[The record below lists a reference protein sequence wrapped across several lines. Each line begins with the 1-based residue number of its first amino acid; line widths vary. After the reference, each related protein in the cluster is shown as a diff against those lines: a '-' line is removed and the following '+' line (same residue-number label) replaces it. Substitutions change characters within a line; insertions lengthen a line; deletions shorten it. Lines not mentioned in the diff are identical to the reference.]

1 MGIWPA
7 VFDNPNLP
15 ENTMRRPG
23 FSRNTD
29 DAGLSSCWLHSPSHI
44 SCKDQ
49 NGPSV
54 GLANPVGKSMANT
67 PTTDLAILFEN
78 EAWQQP
84 LFDVLDTRGLSYT
97 KYDLKSAAFGGHD
110 CPAAKLYFNQA
121 SPSAYVRGHPRV
133 IQFTLAL
140 LRNLQIQ
147 GVQVLNGVDVF
158 AFELSKSA
166 QIAQLRELG
175 IDHPSS
181 IMFNDV
187 EALARRDDLRFPAM
201 LKPEQGGS
209 GARMHK
215 IDSLDELRHLLH
227 DQPGLWEPDQLLLL
241 QEYLP
246 HDPDFGIVRMEFLG
260 DELLYAM
267 RVVTHGRYNL
277 CPSEECNPAEAGA
290 AATCTIPSQQ
300 DQNAQPVEFYPFH
313 DLADE
318 ARESGLRIVQ
328 SAKMDVA
335 GIEFLET
342 PDGRRVFYDINANSN
357 LRRPI
362 GEAFGFDPFE
372 RVADF
377 LECRLALI

>member
-1 MGIWPA
+1 M
-7 VFDNPNLP
+7 PN
-15 ENTMRRPG
+15 
-23 FSRNTD
+23 
-29 DAGLSSCWLHSPSHI
+29 I
-44 SCKDQ
+44 
-49 NGPSV
+49 
-54 GLANPVGKSMANT
+54 

-84 LFDVLDTRGLSYT
+84 LFDVLDKRGLSYS

-110 CPAAKLYFNQA
+110 LPKAKLYFNQA
-121 SPSAYVRGHPRV
+121 SPSAYVRGRPRV
-133 IQFTLAL
+133 VPFTLAL

-147 GVQVLNGVDVF
+147 AAQVLNGVDVF

-166 QIAQLRELG
+166 QIARLRKLG
-175 IDHPSS
+175 IDHPRS
-181 IMFNDV
+181 IMFNDI
-187 EALARRDDLRFPAM
+187 EALARRDDLHFPAM

-215 IDSLDELRHLLH
+215 IDSLEELRVLLAE
-227 DQPGLWEPDQLLLL
+227 QPELWEPDQLLLL

-246 HDPDFGIVRMEFLG
+246 HDPEFGIVRMEFLG

-277 CPSEECNPAEAGA
+277 CPSEQCNPAEDGGSAICA
-290 AATCTIPSQQ
+290 IPVPQE
-300 DQNAQPVEFYPFH
+300 AEAPPVEFYPFH
-313 DLADE
+313 DLSEDALE
-318 ARESGLRIVQ
+318 AGRRIVQ
-328 SAKMDVA
+328 SAQMDVS

-362 GEAFGFDPFE
+362 GQAFGFDPFE

-377 LECRLALI
+377 LERRLAVS

>member
-1 MGIWPA
+1 M
-7 VFDNPNLP
+7 
-15 ENTMRRPG
+15 
-23 FSRNTD
+23 
-29 DAGLSSCWLHSPSHI
+29 
-44 SCKDQ
+44 
-49 NGPSV
+49 PSV
-54 GLANPVGKSMANT
+54 

-78 EAWQQP
+78 ETWQQP
-84 LFDVLDTRGLSYT
+84 LFDVLDKRGLSYI

-110 CPAAKLYFNQA
+110 LPEAKLYFNQA
-121 SPSAYVRGHPRV
+121 SPSAYVRGRPRV
-133 IQFTLAL
+133 IPFTLAL
-140 LRNLQIQ
+140 LKNLHIQ
-147 GVQVLNGVDVF
+147 GAQVLNGFDVF
-158 AFELSKSA
+158 AFELSKST

-175 IDHPSS
+175 IDHPRS

-187 EALARRDDLRFPAM
+187 GALAQRDDLRFPAM

-215 IDSLDELRHLLH
+215 VDSLDGLRKLLH
-227 DQPGLWEPDQLLLL
+227 EQPGLWEPDQLLLL

-246 HDPDFGIVRMEFLG
+246 HDPEFGIVRMEFLG
-260 DELLYAM
+260 SDLLYAM

-277 CPSEECNPAEAGA
+277 CPSEACNPAKDGG
-290 AATCTIPSQQ
+290 AATCALPTIQETQ
-300 DQNAQPVEFYPFH
+300 AQPVEFYPH
-313 DLADE
+313 PDLPDE
-318 ARESGLRIVQ
+318 AREAGLRIVE

-377 LECRLALI
+377 LERKLQT

>member
-1 MGIWPA
+1 MSMPTA
-7 VFDNPNLP
+7 PTP
-15 ENTMRRPG
+15 E
-23 FSRNTD
+23 
-29 DAGLSSCWLHSPSHI
+29 
-44 SCKDQ
+44 
-49 NGPSV
+49 
-54 GLANPVGKSMANT
+54 
-67 PTTDLAILFEN
+67 LAILFEN

-84 LFDVLDTRGLSYT
+84 LFDVLDQRGLSYV

-110 CPAAKLYFNQA
+110 LPKAQLYFNQA
-121 SPSAYVRGHPRV
+121 SPSAYVRGRPRV
-133 IQFTLAL
+133 VPFTQAL

-147 GVQVLNGVDVF
+147 GAKVLNGASVF

-175 IDHPSS
+175 IDHPYS

-215 IDSLDELRHLLH
+215 LDSLDELRALLAGE
-227 DQPGLWEPDQLLLL
+227 PGLWEPDQLLLL

-246 HDPDFGIVRMEFLG
+246 HDPEFGIVRMEFLG
-260 DELLYAM
+260 GELLYAM

-277 CPSEECNPAEAGA
+277 CPSEQCNPVEDGAVGTCAIPAPQEA
-290 AATCTIPSQQ
+290 P
-300 DQNAQPVEFYPFH
+300 PVEFYPFH
-313 DLADE
+313 DLCDE
-318 ARESGLRIVQ
+318 ALEAGRRIVR
-328 SAKMDVA
+328 SAQMDVA

-357 LRRPI
+357 LRGPI
-362 GEAFGFDPFE
+362 GEAFGFNPFE

-377 LECRLALI
+377 LEQRLVVG

>member
-1 MGIWPA
+1 MNAMP
-7 VFDNPNLP
+7 D
-15 ENTMRRPG
+15 
-23 FSRNTD
+23 
-29 DAGLSSCWLHSPSHI
+29 
-44 SCKDQ
+44 
-49 NGPSV
+49 
-54 GLANPVGKSMANT
+54 T

-84 LFDVLDTRGLSYT
+84 LFDALDKREVSYA
-97 KYDLKSAAFGGHD
+97 KVDLKSAAFD
-110 CPAAKLYFNQA
+110 CHALPMAKLYFNQA
-121 SPSAYVRGHPRV
+121 SPSAYVRGRPRV
-133 IQFTLAL
+133 VPFTLSL
-140 LRNLQIQ
+140 LKKLQIQ
-147 GVQVLNGVDVF
+147 GARVLNGMDVF

-166 QIAQLRELG
+166 QIAHLKELG
-175 IDHPSS
+175 IDHPRS
-181 IMFNDV
+181 IVFNDV
-187 EALARRDDLRFPAM
+187 KALEGRDDLQFPAM

-215 IDSLDELRHLLH
+215 IDSLDELRHLLGEH
-227 DQPGLWEPDQLLLL
+227 PELWEPDQLLLL

-246 HDPDFGIVRMEFLG
+246 HDPEFGIVRMEFLG

-277 CPSEECNPAEAGA
+277 CPSEACNPADANDSDA
-290 AATCTIPSQQ
+290 VTCTIPHV
-300 DQNAQPVEFYPFH
+300 DVPPVEFYPYH
-313 DLADE
+313 DLTEE
-318 ARESGLRIVQ
+318 ARAAGRRIVQ

-362 GEAFGFDPFE
+362 GMAFGFDPFE

-377 LECRLALI
+377 LECQLAEA